1 MSNKILI
8 WLRNDLRLNDNPALM
23 AAMKS
28 DADMCAIFIHEVGEG
43 SRKMGS
49 ALRWWC
55 ENSLKNLKN
64 DLGAAQIPLVVEEG
78 NAATIL
84 NRLAAAQ
91 GFDKIYW
98 NRRYLPYER
107 DYDARIKA
115 DLLKAGIEATS
126 FQGNLLLEPWQVR
139 PAGENP
145 YKVFGAYERAVRK
158 ILGTT
163 SFAETGREIEV
174 SPSSLINQSRNED
187 FWAHKFEPLWMIGE
201 GAAQQKLDDFLSGSL
216 QSYKQDRDRPDKQGT
231 SLLSPHLRFGEISP
245 RQIWQKAAFISDMN
259 GALAE
264 GAQKLMSELLWRDF
278 HYYQA
283 FYLPDIARFDMR
295 DTLQNLH
302 WQNDDTLIRRW
313 QKGQTGIPIIDAGMR
328 ELWATGY
335 MHNRVRML
343 VASFLTKNLMVDWRI
358 GEEWF
363 WDTLLDADAAS
374 NPGNWQWVAGCGFDA
389 APYFRV
395 FNPVLQGQRFDAQG
409 HYVRQWVPELT
420 SMPDRWIHQ
429 PSDAPQ
435 AVLADAG
442 VVLGQT
448 YPLAMVNLKAT
459 QAAFKQAMKKDFD
472 QPDLF

>member
-8 WLRNDLRLNDNPALM
+8 WLRNDLRLNDNPAL
-23 AAMKS
+23 ASAIASK
-28 DADMCAIFIHEVGEG
+28 ADITAIFIHEMDGG
-43 SRKMGS
+43 SRKLGAAS
-49 ALRWWC
+49 RWWL
-55 ENSLKNLKN
+55 ENSLQKLEIALN
-64 DLGAAQIPLVVEEG
+64 AAQIPLIVEEG
-78 NAATIL
+78 NAADIL
-84 NRLAAAQ
+84 NLLVIKQ
-91 GFDKIYW
+91 GFDRVYW

-107 DYDARIKA
+107 DYDARVKL
-115 DLLKAGIEATS
+115 DLHKVGIVATS

-139 PAGENP
+139 SVDESP

-163 SFAETGREIEV
+163 GFPETESGINV
-174 SPSSLINQSRNED
+174 SPSSLTNQSRSKD
-187 FWAHKFEPLWMIGE
+187 FWGQKFESLWEIGE
-201 GAAQQKLDDFLSGSL
+201 SAAQQKLDDFLNDSL
-216 QSYKQDRDRPDKQGT
+216 QAYKQDRDRPDKQGT
-231 SLLSPHLRFGEISP
+231 SLLSPHLRFGEISS

-259 GALAE
+259 DALAE

-302 WQNDDTLIRRW
+302 WKNDDAQIQRW
-313 QKGQTGIPIIDAGMR
+313 QKGQTGIPMIDAGMR
-328 ELWATGY
+328 ELWASGY

-363 WDTLLDADAAS
+363 WDTLIDADTAS

-395 FNPVLQGQRFDAQG
+395 FNPVLQGQRFDVQG
-409 HYVRQWVPELT
+409 DYVRQWVPELAA
-420 SMPDRWIHQ
+420 MPDRWIHQ

-435 AVLADAG
+435 VVLSDAG

-448 YPLAMVNLKAT
+448 YPQAMVNLKAT
-459 QAAFKQAMKKDFD
+459 QAAFKQAMKKDLD